1 MARAISYARFSHPNQ
16 RIGDS
21 LRRQMVAAQ
30 SYAARHGLTI
40 DESLRDEGQSAYSGA
55 HISKGALGRLLE
67 RVKRRE
73 IEPGTVLL
81 VEALD
86 RLSRQDVF
94 TALRQFIDLL
104 EAGIVIVTIADE
116 QRYDRV
122 ESGKTAVFLQQS
134 LSHMATANRESEQ
147 KSKRLTEAWNAK
159 RERLF
164 STNEPPTGSCPG
176 WLTVTTELQE
186 DGTYYLVDA
195 PKAAMVKRIYELAAD
210 GWGVLE
216 VARDFNQHGLPVISR
231 KQGGKGRW
239 SKSSVRYLLTND
251 AVLGTYQPHTGTG
264 GHGRTPVGDPRHGH
278 YPQIVE
284 RSLADRARS
293 GLTMRRNKGA
303 GRKGTGIANLVSG
316 LAVCGSCF
324 SRLAFTRGGGRGRP
338 SYLICS
344 SALRNAGCQAR
355 TRHHYGRIEKT
366 VLRHLRYFSNLL
378 GRGADNET
386 QIGDRISAL
395 QQQAKREREAEQR
408 LTEALKYDATSD
420 IPTLVTGLAE
430 VRRNMDQLR
439 TQIRQ
444 LEAELSRARA
454 VSSRTL
460 GLAQLEELVGL
471 ALQHGDTNERTAAR
485 RRIQAALKDYI
496 AEIVCDAKTR
506 HFTVFIRGGVC
517 TCTFDADGQNHQFAF
532 HSEDSTIFEMNFE
545 LLEAYVD
552 PIALLAPVALF
563 RKRMLAKAR
572 GRDRLFSEG
581 QDANAALAFVA
592 GFISQSETLPKT
604 PALLSNPAGR
614 RSRTPENR
622 QAQEPMLRVARRRPS
637 G

>member
-94 TALRQFIDLL
+94 TALRQFLDLL

-116 QRYDRV
+116 QRYDRI
-122 ESGKTAVFLQQS
+122 ESGKTAFFLQQS

-159 RERLF
+159 RERLL
-164 STNEPPTGSCPG
+164 SSNEAPTSSCPG
-176 WLTVTTELQE
+176 WLTVTTERQP
-186 DGTYYLVDA
+186 DGTFYLVDA
-195 PKAAMVKRIYELAAD
+195 SRAAMVKRIYELAAD

-216 VARDFNQHGLPVISR
+216 VARDFNQQGLPVISR
-231 KQGGKGRW
+231 RQGGKGRW
-239 SKSSVRYLLTND
+239 SKSTVRYLLTND

-264 GHGRTPVGDPRHGH
+264 GRSRTPLGDPRHGH

-284 RSLADRARS
+284 RSLADRARA
-293 GLTMRRNKGA
+293 GLAMRRNKGA
-303 GRKGTGIANLVSG
+303 GRKGAGIANIVSG

-324 SRLAFTRGGGRGRP
+324 SSLAFTRGGGRGRP

-355 TRHHYGRIEKT
+355 TRHHHGRIEKAI
-366 VLRHLRYFSNLL
+366 LRHLRYFSNLL
-378 GRGADNET
+378 GREANSQT
-386 QIGDRISAL
+386 QIEARISTL
-395 QQQAKREREAEQR
+395 QQQAKREAEAEQR
-408 LTEALKYDATSD
+408 LTEALKYDATGE
-420 IPTLVTGLAE
+420 IPALVAALAE
-430 VRRNMDQLR
+430 VRRKVDQLR

-444 LEAELSRARA
+444 LEDELGRGRAA
-454 VSSRTL
+454 ASRTL
-460 GLAQLEELVGL
+460 GEEQLDELASL
-471 ALQHGDTNERTAAR
+471 ALLHDDTDERTVAR
-485 RRIQAALKDYI
+485 RRVQAALKEYVS
-496 AEIVCDAKTR
+496 EIVCDAETR
-506 HFTVFIRGGVC
+506 YFTVFVRGGIC
-517 TCTFDADGQNHQFAF
+517 TWTFDANGQNHQCAI
-532 HSEDSTIFEMNFE
+532 HLEDSTALEMDLK
-545 LLEAYVD
+545 LLQAYHE
-552 PIALLAPVALF
+552 PAPLPESVVLF
-563 RKRMLAKAR
+563 RKRLHAKQR
-572 GRDRLFSEG
+572 GGDHCFLEK
-581 QDANAALAFVA
+581 QDAHAAFSFMENL
-592 GFISQSETLPKT
+592 ISQIEFEQCG
-604 PALLSNPAGR
+604 PAPHQSAVRRQSRTATGR
-614 RSRTPENR
+614 RHAAVPRGGH
-622 QAQEPMLRVARRRPS
+622 RRPNQ
-637 G
+637 